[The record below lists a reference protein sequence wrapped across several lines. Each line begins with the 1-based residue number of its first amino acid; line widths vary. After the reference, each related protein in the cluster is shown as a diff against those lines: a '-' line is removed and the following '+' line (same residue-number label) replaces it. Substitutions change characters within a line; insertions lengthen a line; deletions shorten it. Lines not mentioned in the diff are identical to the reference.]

1 MREIIFSYFIKRKI
15 FPKLEIQHKSHH
27 QTPKYTIQVKP
38 VEWKWIL
45 EIKFYQTY
53 LHPFFILILGNREAS
68 EISLVRVDGKTKYRM
83 LILDSRG
90 EDNGVAEPIS
100 LALHPAS
107 GRLFWL
113 DKGQIFWEG
122 HKNFEKSSNYF
133 SVFSN
138 KIGRLFLKL
147 MPSHFVF
154 FINCFYFHCNYSRLL
169 RTPY

>member
-1 MREIIFSYFIKRKI
+1 MED
-15 FPKLEIQHKSHH
+15 FPKTRNSVTIVITFCFLQNKKPNSVFFLQKLD
-27 QTPKYTIQVKP
+27 QTPKYTIQDKP
-38 VEWKWIL
+38 VEWRWIL

-53 LHPFFILILGNREAS
+53 LYFFILILGNREAS

-122 HKNFEKSSNYF
+122 HKNFK
-133 SVFSN
+133 
-138 KIGRLFLKL
+138 KCPTLFWR
-147 MPSHFVF
+147 
-154 FINCFYFHCNYSRLL
+154 Y
-169 RTPY
+169 

>member
-1 MREIIFSYFIKRKI
+1 MSNPLHRTWRLKTLSGLFFLQ
-15 FPKLEIQHKSHH
+15 KLD

-38 VEWKWIL
+38 VEWRWIL

-53 LHPFFILILGNREAS
+53 LYLFILILGNREAS

-122 HKNFEKSSNYF
+122 HKN
-133 SVFSN
+133 
-138 KIGRLFLKL
+138 LKK
-147 MPSHFVF
+147 MSHFVLK
-154 FINCFYFHCNYSRLL
+154 ILKPSL
-169 RTPY
+169 RK